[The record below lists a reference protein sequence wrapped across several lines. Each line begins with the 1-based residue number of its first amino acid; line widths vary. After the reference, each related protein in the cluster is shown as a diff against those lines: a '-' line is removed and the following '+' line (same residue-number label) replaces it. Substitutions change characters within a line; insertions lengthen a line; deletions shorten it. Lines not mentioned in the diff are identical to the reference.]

1 MKGTA
6 PLLKEYR
13 NNRCMIL
20 DIKLQE
26 YWNNRLIKY
35 RNVFFQEYEV
45 TIIVWSIHIYDFFRW
60 YYTVTIDS
68 WCIDIWNFKEY
79 QLTIDV

>member
-6 PLLKEYR
+6 PMLKEYR

-26 YWNNRLIKY
+26 YWHNRLKKY
-35 RNVFFQEYEV
+35 RNDFSQEYAV
-45 TIIVWSIHIYDFFRW
+45 TVIVWSYIDMNFLNN
-60 YYTVTIDS
+60 TI
-68 WCIDIWNFKEY
+68 
-79 QLTIDV
+79 L